1 MFISTLSL
9 SLSLFVSLSPLTFL
23 SLYIYI
29 SVSLSL
35 SLSVSLL
42 YTSVQVEI
50 DEYRD
55 YEKALGALRES
66 QKYLEKASGSHIR
79 ELAMVLDERIQIIAK
94 FVDARR
100 LAKKDPSEM
109 VNICQELLHEPRLE
123 DAIRIGDCL
132 AMLVE
137 FFHANGKMREAF
149 GYMKQMTDKNIQ
161 LNPYLDATI
170 IEEVYKAAGVS
181 SKGIAKQSSNVS
193 DSGVGRGGAE
203 KMVVNSRSDDEDS
216 VGEEIDEVL

>member
-1 MFISTLSL
+1 LC
-9 SLSLFVSLSPLTFL
+9 VCA
-23 SLYIYI
+23 
-29 SVSLSL
+29 
-35 SLSVSLL
+35 
-42 YTSVQVEI
+42 QVEI

-66 QKYLEKASGSHIR
+66 QKYLEKASGSHIT
-79 ELAMVLDERIQIIAK
+79 ELALVLDERIQIISK

-109 VNICQELLHEPRLE
+109 VNICQELLREPRVE

-161 LNPYLDATI
+161 LNPYLDSTI
-170 IEEVYKAAGVS
+170 IEEVYKAVGVS
-181 SKGIAKQSSNVS
+181 SKGVARPASNGS
-193 DSGVGRGGAE
+193 DGGGGGE
-203 KMVVNSRSDDEDS
+203 RMVVNSRSDDEDS
-216 VGEEIDEVL
+216 VGEEIDEVTNIFIRFGHIRFLMILCPLGGRGRLS